1 MESRWESCDSAEEA
15 KRLVEYMISHPSL
28 DWLPI
33 MNKAEKGGMKYGHAL
48 LENSRNFYESIAD
61 LLADVDG
68 LVYVPEKKKHP

>member
-1 MESRWESCDSAEEA
+1 
-15 KRLVEYMISHPSL
+15 
-28 DWLPI
+28 